1 MTRVWSEG
9 FEMGDAIGYTTYSQ
23 FGNSGI
29 RSTQKRTGTYS
40 YYLNENAHFLH
51 SISAVSEFYLRVG
64 IYQNDLNDYHYIY
77 WRSGAN
83 NIGYIRIQN
92 SIYINCNGLTA
103 TGSSI
108 ITAGSWF
115 LLEIHVKIDNSTG
128 VVEVLYEGVPECNV
142 SGDTLVGAYSSAD
155 NIYFPNYPSPNTAW
169 YIDDIG
175 LNDTAGAVD
184 NSWCGD
190 GHITVIMP
198 DDDSTPLQLTPS
210 AAVHHHLLVDEVPA
224 DGDTTYVEGSVTD
237 EEDIYGLAA
246 CGLGDVIIT
255 RIWTEA
261 RAEDTSSSGLKV
273 ALITKASGGSEVS
286 GGDVVLTGTYATK
299 VLGAEQRVNPVD
311 SAAWEV
317 ADIDALEGGVRTRN

>member
-1 MTRVWSEG
+1 MTRVWTEG
-9 FEMGDAIGYTTYSQ
+9 FEMRDLVGYTHYGGVISTTVKR
-23 FGNSGI
+23 SGAASLAAFEYTFCSFTKTI
-29 RSTQKRTGTYS
+29 T
-40 YYLNENAHFLH
+40 
-51 SISAVSEFYLRVG
+51 AVSEFYLRIG
-64 IYQNDLNDYHYIY
+64 IYLNSTEITVFQ
-77 WRSGAN
+77 WKKGGTVLGTI
-83 NIGYIRIQN
+83 NISTAGITI
-92 SIYINCNGLTA
+92 SCNGLTA
-103 TGSSI
+103 TGAYI
-108 ITAGSWF
+108 PVVNTWF
-115 LLEIHVKIDNSTG
+115 ILEVHVKIDDAAGT
-128 VVEVLYEGVPECNV
+128 VALKYEGTTDASV
-142 SGDTLVGAYSSAD
+142 SGDTKPGAD
-155 NIYFPNYPSPNTAW
+155 TTVDTLYFSRGGASYVTL
-169 YIDDIG
+169 YLDDMA

-246 CGLGDVIIT
+246 CGLVDVIIT

-286 GGDVVLTGTYATK
+286 GGDVVLTGTYTTK